1 MPASRTKK
9 RSATAQTNASVP
21 VPRIT
26 DPYAPRDEDDVYPET
41 SAEKAATEE
50 VRADFNRKIVLLQKK
65 HETLVAATST
75 SNATGADEGAERDA
89 AIFDSYWDHQ
99 SALQAYEDIYGKF
112 LPDADV
118 SEWMARKKIRETE
131 LLKLREAAGGIEEH
145 DHQDMVLYLAREGAF
160 EDDFG
165 HEFSSNDG
173 LDGHFKRMAL
183 HASSAQELAL
193 CHDNDKP
200 RMLAAAALPVTFD
213 IYNPYKEGHPDR
225 EAFDE
230 TFRGYMPAY
239 WKNDPPAGNG
249 NPNVI
254 RLSFRNPGVD
264 TESILRGYYDM
275 KFIEEDLQTA
285 ALYHW
290 EVAADRDVGVESIF
304 GNDVDRSACVS
315 ACVAFTLSD
324 GSHRLMVFVVALVF
338 PLRTTNKTSVPICGH
353 NERPV
358 DDTTFNL
365 PTPTMPFPY
374 KNLIDYCTTQQ
385 RNALRYDM
393 NLVDDD
399 DPNHKFFPTWS
410 EMQAEKKWHPADT
423 PCSMCGLFVALFGFG
438 CYFKNTIEPELGSH
452 IIWHICK
459 ACFRFSDSNPR
470 FDWETMTTTAPPCSC
485 PPGFLACGDAYTDCA
500 LHANVP
506 AITPAPAGRVEGRG
520 PLLRSEA
527 RETMYQLLFDLHDAC
542 DKAKWGTE
550 AKRLADER
558 LAAFNIHYD
567 NFQSDPKWVFPETLA
582 PLFVKPPAKSA
593 LNVPSPAK
601 GQTSNAKVKLPA
613 KSASNV
619 PSTAKGQTSN
629 AKAVKSAC
637 TQKPKVATRKSNT
650 EDSATPTY
658 TGPVRHFISQVDRR
672 FSRLSKAQREFQPGS
687 DIRHPQVVLLRLA
700 TEVLDLRRST
710 PNVRLTRTRKRK
722 GEKGSPTRVELWPKK
737 LALCFSVSATRSK
750 CPADCNG
757 IAGPSGPVAASKK
770 TKLPSPDTQ

>member
-1 MPASRTKK
+1 MSLKGRTKK

-118 SEWMARKKIRETE
+118 SEWMVRKKIRETE

-165 HEFSSNDG
+165 HEFSGNDG

-275 KFIEEDLQTA
+275 KFIEED
-285 ALYHW
+285 
-290 EVAADRDVGVESIF
+290 
-304 GNDVDRSACVS
+304 
-315 ACVAFTLSD
+315 
-324 GSHRLMVFVVALVF
+324 
-338 PLRTTNKTSVPICGH
+338 
-353 NERPV
+353 
-358 DDTTFNL
+358 
-365 PTPTMPFPY
+365 
-374 KNLIDYCTTQQ
+374 
-385 RNALRYDM
+385 
-393 NLVDDD
+393 
-399 DPNHKFFPTWS
+399 
-410 EMQAEKKWHPADT
+410 
-423 PCSMCGLFVALFGFG
+423 
-438 CYFKNTIEPELGSH
+438 
-452 IIWHICK
+452 
-459 ACFRFSDSNPR
+459 
-470 FDWETMTTTAPPCSC
+470 
-485 PPGFLACGDAYTDCA
+485 
-500 LHANVP
+500 
-506 AITPAPAGRVEGRG
+506 
-520 PLLRSEA
+520 
-527 RETMYQLLFDLHDAC
+527 
-542 DKAKWGTE
+542 
-550 AKRLADER
+550 
-558 LAAFNIHYD
+558 
-567 NFQSDPKWVFPETLA
+567 
-582 PLFVKPPAKSA
+582 
-593 LNVPSPAK
+593 
-601 GQTSNAKVKLPA
+601 
-613 KSASNV
+613 
-619 PSTAKGQTSN
+619 
-629 AKAVKSAC
+629 
-637 TQKPKVATRKSNT
+637 
-650 EDSATPTY
+650 
-658 TGPVRHFISQVDRR
+658 
-672 FSRLSKAQREFQPGS
+672 
-687 DIRHPQVVLLRLA
+687 
-700 TEVLDLRRST
+700 
-710 PNVRLTRTRKRK
+710 
-722 GEKGSPTRVELWPKK
+722 
-737 LALCFSVSATRSK
+737 
-750 CPADCNG
+750 
-757 IAGPSGPVAASKK
+757 
-770 TKLPSPDTQ
+770 